1 MKLVPEWAW
10 RSPEHDSWKEHSHA
24 WAGRLVGQE
33 QAAACAGV
41 SLEEGILS
49 NALLPSYRHSETSHS
64 CLSLFF
70 TPSLGKQ
77 G

>member
-10 RSPEHDSWKEHSHA
+10 RSLERDSWKVHSHA

-64 CLSLFF
+64 CLTVF